1 VQTLSREMGFLFT
14 IYSQGLAAIYRTTG
28 NNDCFVILRGGSSG
42 TNFDVKSVASAKEAL
57 RKKGQREVM
66 MIDCS
71 HGNSQKDH
79 RNQPKVAATIA
90 EQIRDGDKGIVGV
103 MIESHINEGN
113 QKVPPEGPSG
123 LKKGISIT
131 DACINWDT
139 TVEVLENLANAV
151 RERRKR
157 KTDQTNGVHGEH

>member
-1 VQTLSREMGFLFT
+1 MGLWLT
-14 IYSQGLAAIYRTTG
+14 IYSQGLAAITRTKG
-28 NNDCFVILRGGSSG
+28 NNDCFVILRGGTRG
-42 TNFDVKSVASAKEAL
+42 TNFDAASVASAKEAL
-57 RKKGQREVM
+57 RKKGQREIM

-90 EQIRDGDKGIVGV
+90 EQIRDGEEGIVGV

-123 LKKGISIT
+123 LKKGVSIT

-139 TVEVLENLANAV
+139 TVEVLEDLANAV
-151 RERRKR
+151 RERRK
-157 KTDQTNGVHGEH
+157 KKAGQTNGVNGAH